1 MSGQLPINN
10 AVLQQVIGTGS
21 LSGWT
26 RAACHDE
33 LKRIQKAAAEGGLKL
48 EEWDQMDS
56 TLALLMVSVTCDKFA
71 MLVRLYFTGRYGDQ
85 KFNDSANWF

>member
-1 MSGQLPINN
+1 
-10 AVLQQVIGTGS
+10 
-21 LSGWT
+21 
-26 RAACHDE
+26 
-33 LKRIQKAAAEGGLKL
+33 
-48 EEWDQMDS
+48 MDA